1 MFKENTF
8 LDNEEVRRERT
19 HEEQGREATSFPRA
33 RICPAQLQLS
43 FHSLVGTWALTPAG
57 SLARAHLPQGL
68 GLQRA
73 TSWAKGDLEVYWL
86 VSAPAPGSWEE
97 NCLSTGG
104 LGAAVVGGP

>member
-57 SLARAHLPQGL
+57 AWREPTSHRGWGFRGL
-68 GLQRA
+68 H
-73 TSWAKGDLEVYWL
+73 
-86 VSAPAPGSWEE
+86 PGPRV
-97 NCLSTGG
+97 T
-104 LGAAVVGGP
+104 